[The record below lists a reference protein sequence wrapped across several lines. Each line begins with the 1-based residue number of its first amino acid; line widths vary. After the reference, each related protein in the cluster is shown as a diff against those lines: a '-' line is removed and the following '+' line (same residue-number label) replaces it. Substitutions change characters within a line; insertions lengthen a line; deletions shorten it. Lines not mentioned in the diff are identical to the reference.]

1 MDELTIGDKIYI
13 SSKRAA
19 EITGYAKDYVG
30 QLCREGKVEATL
42 VGRSWY
48 VLEDSIRAHRFG
60 TAEDSQTVVSDDR
73 DSWKPAQYSP
83 ESQETIVTTPE
94 VKTDEPDKP
103 SLEDMQQAWKEW
115 FERREVQRPSESED
129 EGQLDDSESLE
140 VPDVATYVSED
151 VSEELEATEAP
162 SEPNID
168 EQPTQETEEVA
179 PVKINRSNSDEWVG
193 VRVHETAAA
202 SPEYF
207 DIPATEIVVDP
218 EEEIS
223 VPSVLAADKYID
235 QTPYIKAGTANQ
247 GRSKGRSATRRGAV
261 VSSNL
266 PLKAMLVVVSGT
278 ALAIAIVG
286 SGYLDT
292 YLRQASEKSGV
303 IQYLVGTRYIE

>member
-60 TAEDSQTVVSDDR
+60 TTEDSQTVVSGDR
-73 DSWKPAQYSP
+73 DSWEPAQYSP
-83 ESQETIVTTPE
+83 EPQEIIITTPE
-94 VKTDEPDKP
+94 LKTGEPDKP

-115 FERREVQRPSESED
+115 FERREVQRPSVPED
-129 EGQLDDSESLE
+129 EGQLGGSETLE
-140 VPDVATYVSED
+140 VPDEATHVSED
-151 VSEELEATEAP
+151 ISEELETTEAP
-162 SEPNID
+162 SEPHID
-168 EQPTQETEEVA
+168 EQPSQETEDVA
-179 PVKINRSNSDEWVG
+179 PVKINRSNPDEWVG
-193 VRVHETAAA
+193 VRVHETAVV

-207 DIPATEIVVDP
+207 DIPATEIVVEP
-218 EEEIS
+218 EEEES
-223 VPSVLAADKYID
+223 APLFTADKHVD
-235 QTPYIKAGTANQ
+235 QTPYVESTTASR
-247 GRSKGRSATRRGAV
+247 GRSKGRSAMRRGVV

-266 PLKAMLVVVSGT
+266 PLKALLVVVSGT
-278 ALAIAIVG
+278 ALAIAVVG
-286 SGYLDT
+286 SGYLDA